1 MDRNDPG
8 TNRGSRWSPRLFVV
22 LLLAVL
28 LVIFTLQN
36 QEKVSLRLF
45 FWTISDIPVVLLIM
59 VSLLLGYLIPWL
71 AFVAGIGRTRRRGS
85 SGRKEEITGRRP
97 VSADEGEVSADE
109 GEDSGEEGD
118 ASDEEEDESDEEE
131 ERGRPGS
138 GWSTPRTAPP
148 VRSAAPKPDPE
159 GIAFDDDPV
168 RDEPALTRKFFR
180 E

>member
-8 TNRGSRWSPRLFVV
+8 TNRGSRWSPRLVVV

-59 VSLLLGYLIPWL
+59 VALLLGYLIPWL
-71 AFVAGIGRTRRRGS
+71 AFLAGIGRTRRRGS
-85 SGRKEEITGRRP
+85 SGRKEEIAGRRP
-97 VSADEGEVSADE
+97 VNADD

-118 ASDEEEDESDEEE
+118 ASGGVEDASGEAEDESDEEE

>member
-8 TNRGSRWSPRLFVV
+8 TNRGSRWSPRLVVV

-71 AFVAGIGRTRRRGS
+71 AFLAGIGRTRRRSS
-85 SGRKEEITGRRP
+85 SGRKEELAGRRP
-97 VSADEGEVSADE
+97 VYADD
-109 GEDSGEEGD
+109 GEDSGEEGDASGEAGD

-138 GWSTPRTAPP
+138 GWSTPRTDPP